1 MRAELA
7 AVDPAA
13 PTPAPVALSGA
24 PGLRILLAED
34 NRVNRFLAVR
44 LLEKEGHQVATAN
57 NGRAALAALEQSRFD
72 LALMDLQMPEM
83 DGFEA
88 TARIRERERGS
99 GMHLPIIALTAN
111 AMVGDEERCLQAGM
125 DGYVSKPIDMARLLA
140 EIQRVQAT
148 LRTHT

>member
-1 MRAELA
+1 M
-7 AVDPAA
+7 PAA
-13 PTPAPVALSGA
+13 LPATTPS
-24 PGLRILLAED
+24 GLRILLAED

-57 NGRAALAALEQSRFD
+57 NGRAALAVLEHDHFD

-148 LRTHT
+148 ARAQTS